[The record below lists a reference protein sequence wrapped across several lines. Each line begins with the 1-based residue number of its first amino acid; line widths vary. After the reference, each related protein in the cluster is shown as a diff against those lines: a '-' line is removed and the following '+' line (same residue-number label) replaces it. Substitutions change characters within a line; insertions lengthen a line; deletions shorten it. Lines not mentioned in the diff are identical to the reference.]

1 MEHEALRQYLEAR
14 LHREDAQEVGLG
26 RLLRKK
32 MGDSHDAEQCL
43 KTVEEVVRGEDNVVK
58 LSARRLGDLWEFYEC

>member
-32 MGDSHDAEQCL
+32 LGDSHDAEQTL
-43 KTVEEVVRGEDNVVK
+43 KTVEEVVREEDNVK

>member
-32 MGDSHDAEQCL
+32 LGDSHDAEQTL
-43 KTVEEVVRGEDNVVK
+43 KTVEEVVREEDNVK
-58 LSARRLGDLWEFYEC
+58 LPARRPRDLWEFYEC

>member
-32 MGDSHDAEQCL
+32 MGDSHDAEQTL
-43 KTVEEVVRGEDNVVK
+43 KTVEEVVREEDNVK
-58 LSARRLGDLWEFYEC
+58 LSARRPRDLWEFYEC